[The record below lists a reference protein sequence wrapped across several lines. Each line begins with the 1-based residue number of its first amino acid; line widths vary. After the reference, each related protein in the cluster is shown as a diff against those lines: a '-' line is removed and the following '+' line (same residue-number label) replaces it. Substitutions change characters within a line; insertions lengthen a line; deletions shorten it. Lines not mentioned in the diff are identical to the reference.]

1 MSRVSRL
8 TSMLGGTVLAALVAV
23 APVSAQYSVGT
34 GVEFQSYDF
43 DAGLGADQAQ
53 LLMVPVAVRMAFP
66 QVEGLTFDI
75 YSAWAEGRV
84 QVGNENLKLSGPVDT
99 GVRAAYQATP
109 WALITVGANVPTG
122 NSQHTTEEALVAS
135 VMSADL
141 FGFREATWGRGFA
154 LTSSVAVARSVS
166 GFGLGLAVSYSLRG
180 GFNPAADDN
189 PATTA
194 DETALEYQPGS
205 EQRVRV
211 GLDRNFGNSTL
222 TFGATFIN
230 YTEDQADGR
239 NLFQAGRRFRLD
251 GSYAFR
257 VGGGVWTIYA
267 ADLIRQNGDLSL
279 VVLDSQGDSTGV
291 AAAETPSQ
299 NLVLGGVTGHVG
311 LGGGFVFR
319 PHIDGRLLTREAE
332 GGSKAGSGWL
342 VGMGG
347 DIPVRVF
354 GHDFFPRARVLLGKM
369 KDPTDQAVSLFGLE
383 FGGTIRFN
391 F

>member
-1 MSRVSRL
+1 MRRL
-8 TSMLGGTVLAALVAV
+8 PSGVGVLALALGA
-23 APVSAQYSVGT
+23 AALPVSAQYSVGT

-43 DAGLGADQAQ
+43 DAGLGADRAQ
-53 LLMVPVAVRMAFP
+53 LLMIPVAARVSVP
-66 QVEGLTFDI
+66 QVQGLTFDL

-84 QVGNENLKLSGPVDT
+84 QVEDEVLKLSGPVDT
-99 GVRAAYQATP
+99 GLRGAYQVTP
-109 WALITVGANVPTG
+109 WGLVTLGVNVPTG
-122 NSQHTTEEALVAS
+122 NSQHTSEEALVAS

-154 LTSSVAVARSVS
+154 VTSSVAVARHVS

-180 GFNPAADDN
+180 GFNPSEDDN

-194 DETALEYQPGS
+194 DETALEYQPGH
-205 EQRVRV
+205 ERRVRL
-211 GLDRNFGNSTL
+211 GLDRNFGNSTA
-222 TFGATFIN
+222 TFGVTFIN
-230 YTEDQADGR
+230 YSDDKADGR
-239 NLFQAGRRFRLD
+239 NLFQAGNRFRVD

-257 VGGGVWTIYA
+257 MVGGVWTVYA

-291 AAAETPSQ
+291 ALSETPQQ
-299 NLVLGGVTGHVG
+299 NLLLAGLTGHVA

-319 PHIDGRLLTREAE
+319 PHIDGRLLTREADS
-332 GGSKAGSGWL
+332 GSKAGSGWL

-347 DIPVRVF
+347 DIPVRLF

-369 KDPTDQAVSLFGLE
+369 KDPDDNGVSLFGLE
-383 FGGTIRFN
+383 FGGTMRFS